1 MNEHHA
7 ELLGELNK
15 NAEGSGAQP
24 WPKLPSYLGTSKIC
38 YGVPAAVKGRIVRD
52 LLKKHPDLTVP
63 EYVELVSSLCRGRS
77 FDEVSLA
84 GALLGAAPKLR
95 RQLDPRLLDRWL
107 EYVEG
112 WAETDSL
119 CQSSFTAQEVLARWE
134 EWQELLVEF
143 ATSSN
148 IHKRRASLVLLARPI
163 RESADERLAELALAN
178 IERLKVEKGILITK
192 AVSWL
197 LRDLVKHHKTKV
209 ADYLEANADSLP
221 RIAVRETRRKLLTGK
236 K

>member
-15 NAEGSGAQP
+15 NAEGGGAQP
-24 WPKLPSYLGTSKIC
+24 WPKLPSYLGTSKVC
-38 YGVPAAVKGRIVRD
+38 YGVSAPVKGRIVRD
-52 LLKKHPDLTVP
+52 FLKRHPDLTAP

-107 EYVEG
+107 ECVEG

-134 EWQELLVEF
+134 EWQGLLVEF
-143 ATSSN
+143 VTSSN

-178 IERLKVEKGILITK
+178 IERLKGEKGVLITK
-192 AVSWL
+192 AISWL
-197 LRDLVKHHKTKV
+197 LRDLVKHHKEQV
-209 ADYLEANADSLP
+209 VGYLEANADSLP